1 MSDNRLPSPFMVTM
15 MVGALWGLA
24 EAALG
29 VGLRSCASSIS
40 GSVMTAVALFF
51 LSTAWVLSRR
61 IISLVWLLL
70 IVSVM
75 KIFDAWLLSLPIR
88 HGAVANPIFAFWTE
102 GLAFLVILGIT
113 KTTLI
118 EKIGGRALFGGLSAL
133 VSVNLFPLVK
143 YATGIPACVVP
154 GTSYPLSL
162 YYAPVAIAL
171 SFITVPLGFGLARR
185 VLAAAATPNALL
197 QSKAFRHLASP
208 ATLALCLL
216 LIVLLHGGR

>member
-15 MVGALWGLA
+15 MVGAFWGLA

-29 VGLRSCASSIS
+29 VGLRSCASSIA

-102 GLAFLVILGIT
+102 GLAFLVILGIM

-118 EKIGGRALFGGLSAL
+118 EKVGGRALFGGLGAL

-143 YATGIPACVVP
+143 YATGISACVVP

-162 YYAPVAIAL
+162 YYAPVAIGL
-171 SFITVPLGFGLARR
+171 SFVTVPLGFGLAGR
-185 VLAAAATPNALL
+185 VLATAAKPNALL
-197 QSKAFRHLASP
+197 QSKTFRHLASP

>member
-1 MSDNRLPSPFMVTM
+1 MSDNRLPYSFMVILM
-15 MVGALWGLA
+15 IGSFWGLA

-29 VGLRSCASSIS
+29 AGLKACASSIS

-61 IISLVWLLL
+61 IISLVWLLI

-102 GLAFLVILGIT
+102 ALAFLIVLGIMNT
-113 KTTLI
+113 SLI

-133 VSVNLFPLVK
+133 LAANLFPLVK
-143 YATGIPACVVP
+143 FATGIPACVVP
-154 GTSYPLSL
+154 GRNYPLSL
-162 YYAPVAIAL
+162 YYAPIAIGL
-171 SFITVPLGFGLARR
+171 SFVTVPLGFWLSGK
-185 VLAAAATPNALL
+185 VLAAEIKPNALV
-197 QSKAFRHLASP
+197 QTKAFRYIASP
-208 ATLALCLL
+208 ATFALCLL
-216 LIVLLHGGR
+216 LIAFLHGAK